1 MLIILPFLSFWQK
14 LMGLVLILKYRM
26 NMTTSPQHFISTAN
40 TTLRLVIISS
50 QHAMLF
56 AQCLWDCK
64 ISPMFYYSSCSCL
77 AESPEKSTYSA
88 CKRHKIRR
96 WTYFEYAF
104 GAMPSL
110 VCKNGSVQELKL
122 CFHKYYQVGSLS
134 VIAMLVFFPFPFFLR
149 WYIKFAAPTLTNNV
163 SGKC

>member
-1 MLIILPFLSFWQK
+1 
-14 LMGLVLILKYRM
+14 
-26 NMTTSPQHFISTAN
+26 MTTSPQHFISTAN
-40 TTLRLVIISS
+40 TMLRLVIKLSHLNTPSS
-50 QHAMLF
+50 LRNVCEIIKF
-56 AQCLWDCK
+56 LWYV
-64 ISPMFYYSSCSCL
+64 YYSSCYCL

-122 CFHKYYQVGSLS
+122 CFHKDYQVGSLS